1 MLNLG
6 KGEDAVG
13 PETAKLIL
21 RLIEDEPGVS
31 TEKIVRLL
39 SRMEPE
45 DRVREALALLE
56 DWNLIVREYG
66 ACYPC

>member
-13 PETAKLIL
+13 AETAKLIL
-21 RLIEDEPGVS
+21 RLIEDELGITS
-31 TEKIVRLL
+31 EKVVRLL

-56 DWNLIVREYG
+56 DSNLIVREWG
-66 ACYPC
+66 SCYPS

>member
-1 MLNLG
+1 
-6 KGEDAVG
+6 VG
-13 PETAKLIL
+13 AETAKLIL

-45 DRVREALALLE
+45 DRVLEALALLE
-56 DWNLIVREYG
+56 DWNLIVRELG
-66 ACYPC
+66 SCYPS

>member
-1 MLNLG
+1 MLNPG

-13 PETAKLIL
+13 AETAKLIL

-45 DRVREALALLE
+45 DRVLEALALLE
-56 DWNLIVREYG
+56 DWNLIVRELG
-66 ACYPC
+66 SCYPS

>member
-6 KGEDAVG
+6 KVEDAVG

>member
-1 MLNLG
+1 MPKLG

-56 DWNLIVREYG
+56 DWNLIVCELG
-66 ACYPC
+66 SCYPS

>member
-1 MLNLG
+1 MG
-6 KGEDAVG
+6 A
-13 PETAKLIL
+13 ETAKRAQLIL

-56 DWNLIVREYG
+56 DSNLIVREYG